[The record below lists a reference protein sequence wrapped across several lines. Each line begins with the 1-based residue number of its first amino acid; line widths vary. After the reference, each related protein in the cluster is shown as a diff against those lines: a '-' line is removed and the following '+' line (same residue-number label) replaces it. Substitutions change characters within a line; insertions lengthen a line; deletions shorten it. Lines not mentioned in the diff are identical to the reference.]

1 MEIEWRLLP
10 LRTDDAFMAM
20 ATDEALLR
28 LNAKGK
34 SPNTIRFWRWRPSA
48 ISIGYF
54 QSAEDEVDLERAKSY
69 GVDVVRRITGGG
81 AVFHDYN
88 GELTYSVVCRQ
99 DDVSN
104 DILESYEFIC
114 SGLVSGLK
122 RLGLRARPALADPF
136 CSAITE
142 FKRVGTGRFKP
153 ISDVQ
158 IDGKRISGS
167 AQTRR
172 WGSVL
177 QHGTVLISPDVRRML
192 ELLKVRPEKI
202 SDEFIASVFERVTTV
217 ERELGKKPGFDEV
230 AAAMRAGF
238 EQALGV
244 ELIDGDLTTEEMKLA
259 TELKPKYAS
268 DEWLR
273 KR

>member
-1 MEIEWRLLP
+1 MATEWRLLP
-10 LRTDDAFMAM
+10 LRIDDAFMAM
-20 ATDEALLR
+20 AIDEALLR
-28 LNAKGK
+28 LNAKDK

-88 GELTYSVVCRQ
+88 GEITYSIVCRQ
-99 DDVSN
+99 DDVPN
-104 DILESYEFIC
+104 DILKSYGFIC
-114 SGLVSGLK
+114 NGLVNGFK

-136 CSAITE
+136 CSAITDI
-142 FKRVGTGRFKP
+142 KRVGAGRFKP
-153 ISDVQ
+153 INDVQ
-158 IDGKRISGS
+158 VNGKRISGS

-177 QHGTVLISPDVRRML
+177 QHGTVLISPDMRRMF
-192 ELLKVRPEKI
+192 ELLKVESKKI

-217 ERELGKKPGFDEV
+217 ERELGQKPSFEKV
-230 AAAMRAGF
+230 REAMSRGF
-238 EQALGV
+238 EKSLDVKLYEGEFMGE
-244 ELIDGDLTTEEMKLA
+244 ELELA
-259 TELKPKYAS
+259 AELKSKYAS